1 MKHLFS
7 LIVLVLGTVYTANAQ
22 LPSVTLKDIN
32 GKTVR
37 TDTLSNG
44 GKPFI
49 IDFFATWC
57 GPCKMLAP
65 VLEDVST
72 ETEAKIYKVDIDESS
87 DLAREYGIMVV
98 PTMIIFVDGKQVE
111 KFSGYM
117 QKNAI
122 LDKINAYVK

>member
-1 MKHLFS
+1 MEIINKEKFEEKVLKANGV
-7 LIVLVLGTVYTANAQ
+7 VLV
-22 LPSVTLKDIN
+22 
-32 GKTVR
+32 
-37 TDTLSNG
+37 
-44 GKPFI
+44 
-49 IDFFATWC
+49 DFFATWC

-65 VLEDVST
+65 VLEDVRT
-72 ETEAKIYKVDIDESS
+72 EEAKIYKVDIDESS